1 MIIYVAVFAGL
12 LAAAV
17 LALIWVADLY
27 EREPLELIENAFVA
41 GLVAQ
46 LLLLLAVGAAT
57 DLLVWHGGWSGLTI
71 VVLCALVCRLAP
83 AMGELDERFDGIVYA
98 VTIAAGAACVSH
110 MHNLP
115 TALAVSPH
123 ADVFAATAAPDLR
136 DLVLVLGASGP
147 RSDLAVQLVLVLQMA
162 VVGGCLGVAYRYGAR
177 GWRLTG
183 LCTSVGVVLWAADQ
197 LLDGAWPARVV
208 LAVVAI
214 VFGTVLKRMS
224 VHRRAPEAAEA
235 DLMVK
240 LLKTALV
247 VFGALTVSLALMVAL
262 SDSWR
267 VLRQTP
273 EGVEEVG
280 RVEEPAP

>member
-12 LAAAV
+12 LAATV
-17 LALIWVADLY
+17 LALIWAADLY
-27 EREPLELIENAFVA
+27 EREPLELIENAFLSGV
-41 GLVAQ
+41 VAQ

-57 DLLVWHGGWSGLTI
+57 DLLVWNGGWSGLTM

-98 VTIAAGAACVSH
+98 VAIAAGAACVSH

-147 RSDLAVQLVLVLQMA
+147 RSDLIAQLVLVLQMG
-162 VVGGCLGVAYRYGAR
+162 VVGGCLGVAYRRGLR

-183 LCTSVGVVLWAADQ
+183 LCTAAGVALWAGDE
-197 LLDGAWPARVV
+197 LLSGAWLARVV

-214 VFGTVLKRMS
+214 GLGAVLKRLS
-224 VHRRAPEAAEA
+224 VHRRAPEAAET

-273 EGVEEVG
+273 EGAAGVIRVG
-280 RVEEPAP
+280 EPAP